1 MEEDGEIVEVA
12 RLASVKELTQ
22 VYNARWMTSRKRTRN
37 LFDITARWKR
47 QVLSIRESDIF
58 PDVEL

>member
-12 RLASVKELTQ
+12 RLASVKELAQ

-37 LFDITARWKR
+37 LFDITR
-47 QVLSIRESDIF
+47 QMETTGAFNS
-58 PDVEL
+58 